1 MRLSLC
7 AHNDLKPINIGEKM
21 NHYLLSYDLHNKRNY
36 ERIQEGIQH
45 LTTYGDVKP
54 LESLFVF
61 RTHLKAEEIRNIL
74 ANYTD
79 KDDSIFVIKTDI
91 SDWASKNISINIGN
105 TLRSWL

>member
-1 MRLSLC
+1 
-7 AHNDLKPINIGEKM
+7 M

-36 ERIQEGIQH
+36 ERIQEGIQ
-45 LTTYGDVKP
+45 L
-54 LESLFVF
+54 LFVF